1 MSITKQNPRTIHL
14 GGRVTE
20 VNDVAA
26 GVAVTPGMLMLR
38 YSSTGTPKYKPHDS
52 ANSSA
57 VPVVA
62 LNPSMLNKGIDD
74 AYAIGDLVEA
84 AVGEKGATFY
94 MLIPSGQNIAAGD
107 RLSSNGDGK
116 LKAFNTTAI
125 FAALEDVNNAAG
137 PGDARIRVEVL

>member
-14 GGRVTE
+14 GGRVVE

-26 GVAVTPGMLMLR
+26 GVAITPGMLLLR
-38 YSSTGTPKYKPHDS
+38 YSSSGVKYKPHDS
-52 ANSSA
+52 ASIEA

-62 LNPSMLNKGIDD
+62 LNPSMLNKSIDD
-74 AYAIGDLVEA
+74 TYSIGDLVEA

-94 MLIPSGQNIAAGD
+94 MLIPSGQNVAAGAM
-107 RLSSNGDGK
+107 LESNGDGK
-116 LKAFNTTAI
+116 LKAGTTHPL

-137 PGDARIRVEVL
+137 PGDARIRVEVK

>member
-14 GGRVTE
+14 GGRIVE

-26 GVAVTPGMLMLR
+26 SVAITPGMLLLR
-38 YSSTGTPKYKPHDS
+38 LSSSGTPKYKPHDS
-52 ANSSA
+52 ASIEA

-74 AYAIGDLVEA
+74 QYAIGDLVEA

-94 MLIPSGQNIAAGD
+94 MLIPSGANIAAGAM
-107 RLSSNGDGK
+107 LESNGDGK
-116 LKAFNTTAI
+116 LKAGTTHPI
-125 FAALEDVNNAAG
+125 FSALEDVNNSAG
-137 PGDARIRVEVL
+137 PGDARIRVEVK

>member
-14 GGRVTE
+14 GGRIVE

-26 GVAVTPGMLMLR
+26 GGAITPGMLLLR
-38 YSSTGTPKYKPHDS
+38 YAGPLYKAHDAAS
-52 ANSSA
+52 IEA

-74 AYAIGDLVEA
+74 AYASGDLVEA

-94 MLIPSGQNIAAGD
+94 MLIPSGQNIAAGAM
-107 RLSSNGDGK
+107 LESNGDGK
-116 LKAFNTTAI
+116 LKAGTTHPL
-125 FAALEDVNNAAG
+125 FSALEAVNNAAG
-137 PGDARIRVEVL
+137 PGDARIRVEVK